1 MATTKTANPINTLV
15 GGILGGLTSI
25 GTANARAT
33 DNRQD
38 TKDNSLAA
46 REITNANVVQKVN
59 LLVGID
65 GGIDFDPTTNGM
77 RINLDNA
84 SMVQTN
90 QLISGVKISTMQNNV
105 LGEVTLKSIIANP
118 DRPGTFTGVA
128 INANGDEVPLTVNG
142 TNDPDDQVLNITQK
156 QIEDQIRG
164 NLLASMA
171 FTKQKPD
178 QLFQVMTTKI
188 PRLSP
193 PSLGGENS
201 RTTETNAKAKAE
213 EVIERGVVYGEK
225 TNAIDLL
232 LKKQLAED
240 LGEPNLSEEKQN
252 ALNANYNAAV
262 RNLKA
267 GSIPEAQLD
276 KLGASYY
283 DGDLSKFIA
292 SLDAATGKTDA
303 GKTDAAETDAAE
315 TDAAPTFASVI
326 RDESRNIEGP
336 EYDNFLG
343 YQERIDLANKGRG
356 GKGDIAGVA
365 RRSIAKQFRS
375 DVTKILKESDYGQYG
390 GDPEYLVE
398 AFSGGA
404 FSSRS
409 SRVGTEQLSDMLD
422 RLVKLPQGP
431 ELGEN
436 LMKLEQAIK
445 TYRGSTPKRLGLVDA
460 RRTNVNKTDS
470 REEDYRM
477 EPRSRGRNYD
487 RIMTDGDLA
496 LLVDSVLPP
505 EEAAQVVDP
514 KVIEGITPDK
524 FRELAND
531 PDFIKALDPEI
542 VAGKAKQIANDNG
555 IRSLQDVAG
564 LNARDS
570 FGIAVAVAGASN
582 TEPGSTQ
589 WNTLVN
595 GVMNIAN
602 GRPYDETSS
611 NRATNRSSRV
621 SQRNSRLTAATAS
634 NKLTGGVSENL
645 EESSNLVNAFLG
657 ADKDDKEAA
666 KQAAATS
673 LAATTR
679 EIQSVMAQIKDKTL
693 NVRPNQFRNFAQ
705 AQITLLEERFRFS
718 LGTDTNAG
726 WLEKIKEFFKYDGDP
741 TALFTYENL
750 NVSGVGPDGE
760 INDATTIRFNHN
772 SSEISYKELK
782 ALMGPTAA
790 KDDFEFLAQLKA
802 FQKNNQRAAAKK
814 K

>member
-1 MATTKTANPINTLV
+1 MANPGDTLSRFLLDGAVQSANMQATQNRETDKRNQEYTRELIQANSVNTVNILGDY
-15 GGILGGLTSI
+15 GGIVIDPAKGGWNVDLNNVPLVNVNQLITGLKIPSMDNGNLTSVI
-25 GTANARAT
+25 L
-33 DNRQD
+33 
-38 TKDNSLAA
+38 KSLVPNPDIEGAFTGIA
-46 REITNANVVQKVN
+46 TNAN
-59 LLVGID
+59 
-65 GGIDFDPTTNGM
+65 
-77 RINLDNA
+77 
-84 SMVQTN
+84 
-90 QLISGVKISTMQNNV
+90 
-105 LGEVTLKSIIANP
+105 GE
-118 DRPGTFTGVA
+118 
-128 INANGDEVPLTVNG
+128 EVPLTVGG
-142 TNDPDDQVLNITQK
+142 TNDPDDQVLNISQK
-156 QIEDQIRG
+156 QIENQIKA
-164 NLLASMA
+164 NLNKNMA
-171 FTKQKPD
+171 FTGKKPA
-178 QLFQVMTTKI
+178 QLFSLIATQI
-188 PRLSP
+188 SP
-193 PSLGGENS
+193 APSPSLSGQNS
-201 RTTETNAKAKAE
+201 IAKETAANAATEV
-213 EVIERGVVYGEK
+213 VIEQGVGYGK
-225 TNAIDLL
+225 KMIALNNLL
-232 LKKQLAED
+232 DKAYTED
-240 LGEPNLSEEKQN
+240 VGVENLSEEEQKSIN
-252 ALNANYNAAV
+252 SNYNSAK
-262 RNLKA
+262 RNLEA

-283 DGDLSKFIA
+283 GGDLSKFIA

-303 GKTDAAETDAAE
+303 GKTDAAETDAA
-315 TDAAPTFASVI
+315 PTFASVI

-336 EYDNFLG
+336 EGERLRSRYANFLG
-343 YQERIDLANKGRG
+343 YQERIDAANKGRG
-356 GKGDIAGVA
+356 GRGDIAGA
-365 RRSIAKQFRS
+365 TRRSIAKQFRS
-375 DVTKILKESDYGQYG
+375 DVTKILEDSDYGQYG

-431 ELGEN
+431 ELDEN

-477 EPRSRGRNYD
+477 EPRSSGRNYD

-564 LNARDS
+564 LNVRDS
-570 FGIAVAVAGASN
+570 FNIAVAVAGASN
-582 TEPGSTQ
+582 TEPGSAE
-589 WNTLVN
+589 WNALVN
-595 GVMNIAN
+595 GVINIAN

>member
-59 LLVGID
+59 LLAGID

-105 LGEVTLKSIIANP
+105 LGEVTLKSVIANP
-118 DRPGTFTGVA
+118 DSPGTFTGVA

-178 QLFQVMTTKI
+178 QLSQVMTTKI

-283 DGDLSKFIA
+283 DGDLSRFTA
-292 SLDAATGKTDA
+292 SLNAATGKTDA
-303 GKTDAAETDAAE
+303 GETDLPKVGEPELSVSGTPTGVGVYKTFNTFKKDAQTYFEKNNFSKEPEVLVRALTAGQRPGSFGKGNTLLERVLERSKTD
-315 TDAAPTFASVI
+315 
-326 RDESRNIEGP
+326 
-336 EYDNFLG
+336 
-343 YQERIDLANKGRG
+343 
-356 GKGDIAGVA
+356 
-365 RRSIAKQFRS
+365 
-375 DVTKILKESDYGQYG
+375 
-390 GDPEYLVE
+390 
-398 AFSGGA
+398 
-404 FSSRS
+404 
-409 SRVGTEQLSDMLD
+409 
-422 RLVKLPQGP
+422 P
-431 ELGEN
+431 ELIPKIEEAIISAQEGAR
-436 LMKLEQAIK
+436 KEQIANY
-445 TYRGSTPKRLGLVDA
+445 TGLSLFGAGSGLPKRLNIGGNIIWQDTEA
-460 RRTNVNKTDS
+460 INV
-470 REEDYRM
+470 
-477 EPRSRGRNYD
+477 
-487 RIMTDGDLA
+487 
-496 LLVDSVLPP
+496 LVDSILPP
-505 EEAAQVVDP
+505 EEAAQVVETEVLDA
-514 KVIEGITPDK
+514 ITPDK
-524 FRELAND
+524 FRELASD
-531 PDFIKALDPEI
+531 PNFIKALDPEI
-542 VAGKAKQIANDNG
+542 VAEKAKKIANDNG
-555 IRSLQDVAG
+555 ITSLQGVSG
-564 LNARDS
+564 FNAYDS

-582 TEPGSTQ
+582 TEPGSEGWKTII
-589 WNTLVN
+589 N
-595 GVMNIAN
+595 GVMNISN
-602 GRPYDETSS
+602 DRPFDETSS
-611 NRATNRSSRV
+611 NRAANMSSRV
-621 SQRNSRLTAATAS
+621 SRQNSMRTGLRDFAKEVSVFGEGMFELNKVVDSMVDPEGKFVPGSDKLVAS
-634 NKLTGGVSENL
+634 TMQKQI
-645 EESSNLVNAFLG
+645 G
-657 ADKDDKEAA
+657 ASR
-666 KQAAATS
+666 Q
-673 LAATTR
+673 L
-679 EIQSVMAQIKDKTL
+679 MASIKDGVYTPGVQSYKE
-693 NVRPNQFRNFAQ
+693 FATKQ
-705 AQITLLEERFRFS
+705 KELLETRFRYLLNKDKRS
-718 LGTDTNAG
+718 TKGI
-726 WLEKIKEFFKYDGDP
+726 LEKIKTLFKYEGDLD
-741 TALFTYENL
+741 AFLSYENL
-750 NVSGVGPDGE
+750 RVIGLSEDGE
-760 INDATTIRFNHN
+760 VVNTTKIKFGDTVEEVTYGQLINKAGRNEATDTF
-772 SSEISYKELK
+772 KFLMELK
-782 ALMGPTAA
+782 AL
-790 KDDFEFLAQLKA
+790 DEV
-802 FQKNNQRAAAKK
+802 QRRKSNG
-814 K
+814 